1 MRRESLTP
9 SERVMRAR
17 MAAYMLHARYAPRET
32 TKAARRAFNQR
43 FIDQV
48 DPDRRLPGQERTR
61 RADAARRA
69 YFTRLAY
76 LSARKRHTARTGPE
90 ATVDVRHHPSRRRR
104 LETPTRRR

>member
-17 MAAYMLHARYAPRET
+17 MAAYMLHARYDPRET

-43 FIDQV
+43 FVDQV
-48 DPDRRLPGQERTR
+48 DPDRRLPEQERNR
-61 RADAARRA
+61 RAEAARRA

-76 LSARKRHTARTGPE
+76 LSAR
-90 ATVDVRHHPSRRRR
+90 SRRRVGTGSPGPSSSGPLPNR
-104 LETPTRRR
+104 RTRE

>member
-17 MAAYMLHARYAPRET
+17 MAAYTLHARHDPHET
-32 TKAARRAFNQR
+32 TKAARSAFNQR
-43 FIDQV
+43 FLDEV
-48 DPDRRLPGQERTR
+48 DPERRLPERERLR

-76 LSARKRHTARTGPE
+76 LSARKRRGA
-90 ATVDVRHHPSRRRR
+90 SR
-104 LETPTRRR
+104 

>member
-17 MAAYMLHARYAPRET
+17 MAAYTLHARRDPRET

-43 FIDQV
+43 FLDEV
-48 DPDRRLPGQERTR
+48 DPERCLPERERLR

-76 LSARKRHTARTGPE
+76 LSAR
-90 ATVDVRHHPSRRRR
+90 
-104 LETPTRRR
+104 TRRGAGQ

>member
-1 MRRESLTP
+1 VVRRESLTP

-17 MAAYMLHARYAPRET
+17 MAAYTLHARRDPRET

-43 FIDQV
+43 FLDEV
-48 DPDRRLPGQERTR
+48 DPERSLPERERLR

-76 LSARKRHTARTGPE
+76 LSARKRRGAGR
-90 ATVDVRHHPSRRRR
+90 
-104 LETPTRRR
+104 

>member
-17 MAAYMLHARYAPRET
+17 MAAYTLHARHDPRET
-32 TKAARRAFNQR
+32 TKAARSAFNQR
-43 FIDQV
+43 FLDEV
-48 DPDRRLPGQERTR
+48 DPERRLPERERLR

-76 LSARKRHTARTGPE
+76 LSARKRRGA
-90 ATVDVRHHPSRRRR
+90 SR
-104 LETPTRRR
+104 

>member
-17 MAAYMLHARYAPRET
+17 MAAYMLHARYDPRET
-32 TKAARRAFNQR
+32 TMAARRAFNQR

-48 DPDRRLPGQERTR
+48 DPDRRLPEHERNR
-61 RADAARRA
+61 RAEAARRA

-76 LSARKRHTARTGPE
+76 LSARKRRASPS
-90 ATVDVRHHPSRRRR
+90 SRRGDPAGLSIAAPLRR
-104 LETPTRRR
+104 AEDG

>member
-17 MAAYMLHARYAPRET
+17 MAAYTLHARRDPRET
-32 TKAARRAFNQR
+32 TRPARRAFDER
-43 FIDQV
+43 FLDEV
-48 DPDRRLPGQERTR
+48 DPNRRLPERERLR

-76 LSARKRHTARTGPE
+76 LSARKRRGSGQRSAQ
-90 ATVDVRHHPSRRRR
+90 
-104 LETPTRRR
+104 

>member
-17 MAAYMLHARYAPRET
+17 MAAYMLHARYDPRET

-43 FIDQV
+43 FLDQV
-48 DPDRRLPGQERTR
+48 DPDGRLPEAERRR
-61 RADAARRA
+61 RAEAARRA

-76 LSARKRHTARTGPE
+76 LSARKRRLTAR
-90 ATVDVRHHPSRRRR
+90 
-104 LETPTRRR
+104 

>member
-17 MAAYMLHARYAPRET
+17 MAAYTLHARHDPRET

-43 FIDQV
+43 FLDEV
-48 DPDRRLPGQERTR
+48 DPERRLPERERLR

-76 LSARKRHTARTGPE
+76 LSARKRRGA
-90 ATVDVRHHPSRRRR
+90 SR
-104 LETPTRRR
+104 

>member
-17 MAAYMLHARYAPRET
+17 MAAYTLHARHDPRET

-43 FIDQV
+43 FLDEV
-48 DPDRRLPGQERTR
+48 DPERCLSERERLR

-76 LSARKRHTARTGPE
+76 LSARKRRGA
-90 ATVDVRHHPSRRRR
+90 SR
-104 LETPTRRR
+104 

>member
-17 MAAYMLHARYAPRET
+17 MAAYMLHARHDPRET
-32 TKAARRAFNQR
+32 TRAARLAFNER
-43 FIDQV
+43 FLDQV
-48 DPDRRLPGQERTR
+48 DPDRRLAERERLR

-76 LSARKRHTARTGPE
+76 LSARKRRGAGQRSAR
-90 ATVDVRHHPSRRRR
+90 
-104 LETPTRRR
+104 